1 MEEKTHGEVIK
12 IDDDDG
18 GYVKALKGH
27 MDKAIT
33 KASSKDV
40 IVVPDDD
47 EVSDHASSAVT
58 HKTLSVYSPEKKFKI
73 SEKKN

>member
-12 IDDDDG
+12 IDDDEG

-33 KASSKDV
+33 KASSK
-40 IVVPDDD
+40 VPDDD
-47 EVSDHASSAVT
+47 VVSDHASAVT
-58 HKTLSVYSPEKKFKI
+58 CKTLSVYSPMKKFKI
-73 SEKKN
+73 GEKKN